1 MLWSV
6 QFIPPVLKRERGWA
20 KVVIDTKE
28 GGAQVR
34 KTVNMN
40 KGWRFTGPDGPA
52 RPVDVPHTW
61 NSVDGQDGGNDYWR
75 GTCVYEKTFPR
86 PELEADERVYLEF
99 RGVNASAKVEL
110 NGAEVGT
117 HDGGYST
124 FRWDVTDFL
133 KDENALTVH
142 VDNSRNDRVYPQ
154 KADFTFYGG
163 IYRDVSL
170 IVVNKFHFDM
180 DRFGGPGIKVT
191 AKPVENY
198 TQGEVVIN
206 TWRNCEEGQVHIA
219 IQDGGGNEV
228 AAADLPNVKLSLPD
242 VHLWD
247 GVKAPYL
254 YTAVATLTVDG
265 RKVDQISARFGVR
278 DFFVDPGQGFF
289 LNGRSYPLHGVSR
302 HQDWKGIGNA
312 ITREHHDTDMAMIR
326 EVGANT
332 IRLAHYQ
339 HDQYFY
345 DLCDQYGMVVWA
357 EIPYISEHMPNGR
370 ENTLSQARELVAQNY
385 NHPCIVV
392 WGVSNEITISTRD
405 KADMLDNHRALNDLY
420 HELDPTRLTTLACYA
435 MCGPFNRS
443 AHITDLVSWNLYLGW
458 YVPGLFLNDLW
469 MGFFHLR
476 YPKRP
481 LGYSEYGCEAMPNL
495 HSSRPRRG
503 DHTEEYQC
511 VYNEYML
518 ECFAKHPYLW
528 ATHLWNMFDFAADAR
543 DQGGEPG
550 MNHKGIVTFDRKIKK
565 DSFYLYKAWWSG
577 EPFVHICGRRYVD
590 RPETVTTVKVYSNQ
604 SKVALYANGKLI
616 EEKSGG
622 KVFTFQVPLEG
633 EVELKAVSGTLTDQC
648 AIRRVEQPN
657 PAYKLQGKSSNS
669 ANWV

>member
-1 MLWSV
+1 MILRKNEEKGDIFRMRKKIALMEGW
-6 QFIPPVLKRERGWA
+6 QFSKPGEQETA
-20 KVVIDTKE
+20 
-28 GGAQVR
+28 
-34 KTVNMN
+34 VNL
-40 KGWRFTGPDGPA
+40 
-52 RPVDVPHTW
+52 PHTW
-61 NSVDGQDGGNDYWR
+61 NNMDGQDGGNDYWR
-75 GTCVYEKTFPR
+75 GTCVYKKTFPK
-86 PELEADERVYLEF
+86 PEFGPDQRVYLEF
-99 RGVNASAKVEL
+99 QGVNASARVEL
-110 NGAEVGT
+110 NGQAVGA

-124 FRWDVTDFL
+124 FRWDVTDL
-133 KDENALTVH
+133 LQEENSLTVH

-163 IYRDVSL
+163 IYRDVL
-170 IVVNKFHFDM
+170 LVIVNKNHFDM
-180 DRFGGPGIKVT
+180 DFFGGPGLKITPSVDGRDGRVR
-191 AKPVENY
+191 VE
-198 TQGEVVIN
+198 TFHHV
-206 TWRNCEEGQVHIA
+206 EGAQVK
-219 IQDGGGNEV
+219 
-228 AAADLPNVKLSLPD
+228 VKLLD
-242 VHLWD
+242 AGGKTVAVGTGTDITLAVANVHLWD
-247 GVKAPYL
+247 GVKDPYL
-254 YTAVATLTVDG
+254 YTCEAELTVDG
-265 RKVDQISARFGVR
+265 AAVDMVSAHFGVR
-278 DFFVDPGQGFF
+278 TFSVDPKKGFF

-312 ITREHHDTDMAMIR
+312 LTKKHHDEDMAMIR

-345 DLCDQYGMVVWA
+345 DLCDRYGMVVWA

-370 ENTLSQARELVAQNY
+370 DNTLSQAKELVIQNY

-392 WGVSNEITISTRD
+392 WGVSNEITISTKD
-405 KADMLDNHRALNDLY
+405 KADMLDNHRMLNDLY
-420 HELDPTRLTTLACYA
+420 HQLDPTRLTTLACYA

-443 AHITDLVSWNLYLGW
+443 AHITDIVSWNLYLGW

-476 YPKRP
+476 YPNRA

-495 HSSRPRRG
+495 HSSKPRRG

-518 ECFAKHPYLW
+518 KCFAKHPYLW

-550 MNHKGIVTFDRKIKK
+550 MNHKGIVTFDRKTKK
-565 DSFYLYKAWWSG
+565 DSFYIYKAWWSD
-577 EPFVHICGRRYVD
+577 EPFVHICGSRYVD
-590 RPETVTTVKVYSNQ
+590 RPEAVTTVKVYSNQ
-604 SKVALYANGKLI
+604 DKVALYADGKLV
-616 EEKSGG
+616 EEKTGD
-622 KVFTFQVPLEG
+622 KVFEFQVPLEG
-633 EVELKAVSGTLTDQC
+633 EVELEASAGKFMDRCRL
-648 AIRRVEQPN
+648 RRVEEPN